1 MFIQVR
7 ERRGLAYY
15 IQTSR
20 GFYLDTGYLVTQAG
34 VDVNKIDEAIKVILH
49 EYWQVIEQKVDLKE
63 LNKAK
68 EFLKGRLILALEHSD
83 AVADKYALQALLE
96 KKIKDPQEII
106 ETVDK
111 ITSEDIQRVAKDIF
125 APEKLNLA
133 IIGPYNDEERFLKLL
148 R

>member
-1 MFIQVR
+1 MFTQVR

-34 VDVNKIDEAIKVILH
+34 VDVNKIDEALKVILH
-49 EYWQVIEQKVDLKE
+49 EYWQIIKQKVDPEE

-68 EFLKGRLILALEHSD
+68 EFLKGRLILNLEHSD
-83 AVADKYALQALLE
+83 AVAERYALQALLE
-96 KKIKDPQEII
+96 KKIEDPQE
-106 ETVDK
+106 TMKKVDK
-111 ITSEDIQRVAKDIF
+111 ITAEDIQRVAKDIF

-148 R
+148 K